1 MLGADNERAGLLFEI
16 LTVIIGVLLAL
27 AVAAIIVALYLYFVT
42 RRIARRAEKAVPP
55 AGKFITVD
63 GNRIH
68 YVEQGEGRPILF
80 IHGLGGTLHHFL
92 YPVFRNF
99 GPGYRLIALDRA
111 GSGWSTRTDGSDG
124 RLIDQAKAVH
134 RFIEALGLEKPLL
147 VGHSLGGAI
156 ALQTAL
162 DYPGDMSGLAL
173 ISPLTHFG
181 GGIPEGFRPLFI
193 TSPWKR
199 RLIAWTVSA
208 PRAIRNAPMVLDFV
222 FGPQKPPEDYAVAGG
237 AMLGLRPSHFYATS
251 TDFCS
256 SGRDLRRLQAR
267 YGELQVPVGILF
279 GDADRVLNYEQHGLA
294 MEGKVKGLDLEI
306 VSGIG
311 HMLQH
316 ALPEQTV
323 AFIRR
328 IAARA
333 FAA

>member
-1 MLGADNERAGLLFEI
+1 MWAI
-16 LTVIIGVLLAL
+16 LTVIIGILLAL
-27 AVAAIIVALYLYFVT
+27 TVAAIIAALYLYFVT
-42 RRIARRAEKAVPP
+42 RRIARRAERAVPP
-55 AGKFITVD
+55 AGKFVTVD

-68 YVEQGEGRPILF
+68 YVEQGEGLPILF
-80 IHGLGGTLHHFL
+80 VHGLGGTHHHFL
-92 YPVFRNF
+92 FPLFRVF

-124 RLIDQAKAVH
+124 RLSDQAKAVH
-134 RFIEALGLEKPLL
+134 RFIETLGLEKPLV

-156 ALQTAL
+156 ALQAAL
-162 DYPGDMSGLAL
+162 DYPDDVSGLAL

-181 GGIPEGFRPLFI
+181 AGIPEGFRPLFI
-193 TSPWKR
+193 PSPWKR

-208 PRAIRNAPMVLDFV
+208 PRALKDAPAKLDFV
-222 FGPQKPPEDYAVAGG
+222 FGPQQPPEDYAVAGG
-237 AMLGLRPSHFYATS
+237 AMLGLRPGHFYATS
-251 TDFCS
+251 TDFVS

-267 YGELQVPVGILF
+267 YGELQMPVGIIF
-279 GDADRVLNYEQHGLA
+279 GDADRVLDYEKQGLA
-294 MEGKVKGLDLEI
+294 MEGAVKGLDLEI
-306 VSGIG
+306 VSGVG

-333 FAA
+333 FTA

>member
-1 MLGADNERAGLLFEI
+1 MFEI
-16 LTVIIGVLLAL
+16 LTVIIGILLAL
-27 AVAAIIVALYLYFVT
+27 VVAAVIVALYLYFVT
-42 RRIARRAEKAVPP
+42 RRIGRRAERAVPP
-55 AGKFITVD
+55 AGKFVTID

-68 YVEQGEGRPILF
+68 YVERGEGKPILF

-92 YPVFRNF
+92 YPLFDKL

-111 GSGWSTRTDGSDG
+111 GSGWSTRADGDDG
-124 RLIDQAKAVH
+124 RVPGQARAIH
-134 RFIEALGLEKPLL
+134 RFIETLKLEKPLL

-162 DYPGDMSGLAL
+162 DYPDDVSGLAL

-181 GGIPEGFRPLFI
+181 GGIPEGFRDLWIP
-193 TSPWKR
+193 SPWKR

-208 PRAIRNAPMVLDFV
+208 PRAIRNAPAVLDFV
-222 FGPQKPPEDYAVAGG
+222 FGPQRPPDDYAVAGG
-237 AMLGLRPSHFYATS
+237 AMIGLRPSHYYATS
-251 TDFCS
+251 TDFVS

-267 YGELQVPVGILF
+267 YGDLAMPVGILY

-311 HMLQH
+311 HMTQF
-316 ALPEQTV
+316 AVPDQTA

>member
-1 MLGADNERAGLLFEI
+1 MFEI
-16 LTVIIGVLLAL
+16 LTVIIGVVLAC
-27 AVAAIIVALYLYFVT
+27 AVAAVIVVLYLALVT
-42 RRIARRAEKAVPP
+42 RRIERRAEKAVPP
-55 AGKFITVD
+55 AGKFVTVD

-92 YPVFRNF
+92 YPVFRAF

-124 RLIDQAKAVH
+124 RVPDQAKAIH
-134 RFIEALGLEKPLL
+134 RFIETLKLEKPLL

-162 DYPGDMSGLAL
+162 DFPQDVSGLVL

-181 GGIPEGFRPLFI
+181 GGIPEGFRDLWIPA
-193 TSPWKR
+193 PWKR
-199 RLIAWTVSA
+199 RLVAWTVSA
-208 PRAIRNAPMVLDFV
+208 PRAIRNTPMVLDFV

-237 AMLGLRPSHFYATS
+237 AMIGLRPSHFYATS
-251 TDFCS
+251 TDFVS

-267 YGELQVPVGILF
+267 YGELEMPVGILF
-279 GDADRVLNYEQHGLA
+279 GDADRVLNHEQHGLA

-306 VSGIG
+306 VPGIG
-311 HMLQH
+311 HMLQY
-316 ALPEQTV
+316 AVPERTV
-323 AFIRR
+323 ALIRR
-328 IAARA
+328 IADRA

>member
-1 MLGADNERAGLLFEI
+1 MWAI
-16 LTVIIGVLLAL
+16 LTVVIGIVLAC
-27 AVAAIIVALYLYFVT
+27 AAAAFIVGLYLYLVT
-42 RRIARRAEKAVPP
+42 RRIGRRAEKAVPP
-55 AGKFITVD
+55 VGKFATID

-92 YPVFRNF
+92 YPVLRNF

-124 RLIDQAKAVH
+124 RLIDQAKAIH
-134 RFIEALGLEKPLL
+134 RFIETLKLEKPLL
-147 VGHSLGGAI
+147 VGHSLGGAV

-162 DYPGDMSGLAL
+162 DYPGDVSGLAL

-181 GGIPEGFRPLFI
+181 GGIPEGFRDLWIP
-193 TSPWKR
+193 SPWKR

-208 PRAIRNAPMVLDFV
+208 PRAIRNAPAVLDFV
-222 FGPQKPPEDYAVAGG
+222 FGPQQPPADYAVAGG
-237 AMLGLRPSHFYATS
+237 AMIGLRPSHFFATS
-251 TDFCS
+251 TDFVS

-267 YGELQVPVGILF
+267 YGDLQVPVGILF
-279 GDADRVLNYEQHGLA
+279 GDADRVLDCEQQGLA

-306 VSGIG
+306 VAGIG
-311 HMLQH
+311 HMAQF
-316 ALPEQTV
+316 ALPERTV
-323 AFIRR
+323 ALIRR

>member
-1 MLGADNERAGLLFEI
+1 MFEI
-16 LTVIIGVLLAL
+16 LTVVIGVLLAL
-27 AVAAIIVALYLYFVT
+27 AVAAIIVALYLYLVT
-42 RRIARRAEKAVPP
+42 RRIARKAEKAVPP
-55 AGKFITVD
+55 AGRFVTVD

-80 IHGLGGTLHHFL
+80 IHGLGGTHHHFL
-92 YPVFRNF
+92 YPIFRNF

-111 GSGWSTRTDGSDG
+111 GSGWSTRGAGDDG
-124 RLIDQAKAVH
+124 RVPGQARAIH
-134 RFIEALGLEKPLL
+134 RFIETLKLEKPLV

-162 DYPGDMSGLAL
+162 DYPDDVAGLAL

-181 GGIPEGFRPLFI
+181 GGIPEGFRDLWIP
-193 TSPWKR
+193 SPWRR

-208 PRAIRNAPMVLDFV
+208 PRALKNAPAVLDFV
-222 FGPQKPPEDYAVAGG
+222 FGPQRPPVDYAVAGG
-237 AMLGLRPSHFYATS
+237 AMLGLRPSHYYATS
-251 TDFCS
+251 TDFVA

-267 YGELQVPVGILF
+267 YGELRMPVGILF
-279 GDADRVLNYEQHGLA
+279 GDADRVLDFEQQGLA

-311 HMLQH
+311 HMLQY
-316 ALPEQTV
+316 ALPEQAV

>member
-1 MLGADNERAGLLFEI
+1 MFEI
-16 LTVIIGVLLAL
+16 LTVIIGVLAALLAA
-27 AVAAIIVALYLYFVT
+27 AVIAGLYLYFVT

-55 AGKFITVD
+55 AGKFVTVD

-68 YVEQGEGRPILF
+68 YVERGEGRPILF

-92 YPVFRNF
+92 YPLFDKL

-124 RLIDQAKAVH
+124 RLTDQARGVH
-134 RFIEALGLEKPLL
+134 RFIETLGLEKPLL

-162 DYPGDMSGLAL
+162 DFPDDVSGLVL

-181 GGIPEGFRPLFI
+181 GGIPEGFRDLWIP
-193 TSPWKR
+193 SPWKR
-199 RLIAWTVSA
+199 RLVAWTVSA
-208 PRAIRNAPMVLDFV
+208 PRAIRNAPAVLDFV
-222 FGPQKPPEDYAVAGG
+222 FGPQQPPADYATAGG
-237 AMLGLRPSHFYATS
+237 AMIGLRPSHFYATS
-251 TDFCS
+251 TDFVS

-267 YGELQVPVGILF
+267 YGELQMPVGILF
-279 GDADRVLNYEQHGLA
+279 GDADRVLDYEKQGLA

-311 HMLQH
+311 HMLQY
-316 ALPEQTV
+316 ALPDQTV
-323 AFIRR
+323 ALIRR
-328 IAARA
+328 IADRA